1 MMSANSQEQERIKLP
16 YTKAYYITNEVL
28 NSVTHGIGFVLSI
41 VATVFLILKG
51 VENQN
56 GLEIFSYAIYGLSM
70 CALYLASTLYHSLSF
85 TKAAGILKIIDH
97 SSIFILIAGTYTP
110 FSLIAIGGSFGWFIF
125 TAQWLIAIFGIVGKI
140 CFLDKMKKFS
150 TLIYILMGWF
160 GVIAIPQMAQAIG
173 SGGIAWLIAGGVTY
187 TIGTIFYAND
197 NLKFWHVIWHL
208 FVLGGSIAMYFSVLL
223 YV

>member
-1 MMSANSQEQERIKLP
+1 MSANPRSQEKTKLP

-56 GLEIFSYAIYGLSM
+56 SLETFSYVMYGISM
-70 CALYLASTLYHSLSF
+70 CALYLASTLYHSFSF
-85 TKAAGILKIIDH
+85 TKAASILKIIDH
-97 SSIFILIAGTYTP
+97 SSIFILIAGSYTP
-110 FSLIAIGGSFGWFIF
+110 FALVAIGGAFGRFIF
-125 TAQWLIAIFGIVGKI
+125 IAQWAIALFGIIGKI
-140 CFLDKMKKFS
+140 LFLDKMKKFS
-150 TLIYILMGWF
+150 TLLYILMGWF
-160 GVIAIPQMAQAIG
+160 GVIAIPQMATAIG

-187 TIGTIFYAND
+187 TVGTIFYAHD

-208 FVLGGSIAMYFSVLL
+208 FVLGGSIAMYFAVLL

>member
-1 MMSANSQEQERIKLP
+1 MSANSRSREKMKLP

-51 VENQN
+51 IENEDT
-56 GLEIFSYAIYGLSM
+56 LEVFSYVIYGLSM
-70 CALYLASTLYHSLSF
+70 CALYLASTLYHSFSF
-85 TKAAGILKIIDH
+85 TKAAGIFKIIDH
-97 SSIFILIAGTYTP
+97 SSIFILIAGSYTP
-110 FSLIAIGGSFGWFIF
+110 FALVAIGGRFGWFIF
-125 TAQWLIAIFGIVGKI
+125 IAQWSIAIFGIVGKI
-140 CFLDKMKKFS
+140 LFLNKMKKFS
-150 TLIYILMGWF
+150 TLLYILMGWF
-160 GVIAIPQMAQAIG
+160 GIIAMPQMASAIG

-187 TIGTIFYAND
+187 TVGTIFYTHD
-197 NLKFWHVIWHL
+197 DLKFWHVIWHL